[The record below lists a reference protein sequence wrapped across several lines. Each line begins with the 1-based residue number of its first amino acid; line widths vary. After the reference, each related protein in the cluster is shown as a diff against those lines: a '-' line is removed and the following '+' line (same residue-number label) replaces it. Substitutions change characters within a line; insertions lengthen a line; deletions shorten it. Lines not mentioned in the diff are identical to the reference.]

1 MRGYYRPTVLKM
13 IGLSHLDDQDN
24 LDGVAMLGG
33 QVERIVR
40 IVAVQIARGLLVP
53 EQRLLS
59 IREMA
64 AAEGVSRDTVQRAYD
79 KLVAGGHVHAR
90 QGAGFYVAFPVATV
104 ASRRAPAPV
113 DLESYQLIHSQH
125 PLDRSPG
132 SGVLRH
138 EDGAKQEASRVLRKV
153 VLTGHGSSGYG
164 DPEGY
169 LPLREELSNKLRM
182 EGVDA
187 PVESIMTVP
196 GCVAGLC
203 IVVRTLVRPNNM
215 VLVES
220 PSSYVH
226 IMALMSQGADI
237 RRVPREA
244 DGPDLDVL
252 RLLCERY
259 RPVMF
264 VLSSVLQ
271 NPTGSSMALHK
282 ARKLIELAAEFEMIL
297 VDDASYADLRPATS
311 GGPVVP
317 LIALG
322 PSDHVI
328 HIGGSSNILS
338 PELGVG
344 HIVAGPKLM
353 RSLRMFRP
361 VHGLGNMLI
370 QERVLYRFLHEGLY
384 RRRCERIRAQL
395 AQGAITLR
403 RSLADAGIA
412 VAPIS
417 GGMFM
422 WVDLGKELD
431 SLDVAKRMLA
441 KGYLTAPAK
450 HFCPPDTESSLMR
463 FNVTTT
469 TPSAIQALSGS
480 L

>member
-1 MRGYYRPTVLKM
+1 
-13 IGLSHLDDQDN
+13 
-24 LDGVAMLGG
+24 
-33 QVERIVR
+33 
-40 IVAVQIARGLLVP
+40 
-53 EQRLLS
+53 
-59 IREMA
+59 MA

-90 QGAGFYVAFPVATV
+90 QGAGFYVALPVPRVTD
-104 ASRRAPAPV
+104 SHSPAPA
-113 DLESYQLIHSQH
+113 DLGSFQLIHSQH

-138 EDGAKQEASRVLRKV
+138 EDGAKQEANRVLRAV
-153 VLTGHGSSGYG
+153 VATSHGSSGYG

-169 LPLREELSNKLRM
+169 LPLREELSGKLRI
-182 EGVDA
+182 EGVDVPA
-187 PVESIMTVP
+187 TSMMTVP

-203 IVVRTLVRPNNM
+203 IVVRTMVRPGRT
-215 VLVES
+215 VLVED

-226 IMALMSQGADI
+226 LTALLSQGADI
-237 RRVPREA
+237 RYVPREA

-271 NPTGSSMALHK
+271 NPTGSSIALHK
-282 ARKLIELAAEFEMIL
+282 ARKLIELATEFEMTL
-297 VDDASYADLRPATS
+297 VDDASYADLRPAV
-311 GGPVVP
+311 GGRPVVP
-317 LIALG
+317 LIALD
-322 PSDHVI
+322 PSDRVI
-328 HIGGSSNILS
+328 HIGGTSNILS

-344 HIVAGPKLM
+344 YIVAGPGLM
-353 RSLRMFRP
+353 RSLRLFRP

-395 AQGAITLR
+395 AQGAIAVR

-412 VAPIS
+412 ASPTS

-422 WVDLGKELD
+422 WVDLGKGLD

-450 HFCPPDTESSLMR
+450 HFCPPNMKSSLMR

-469 TPSAIQALSGS
+469 IPSALQALSGS

>member
-1 MRGYYRPTVLKM
+1 MT
-13 IGLSHLDDQDN
+13 GLSHLGDQDN
-24 LDGVAMLGG
+24 FESVAMLGG

-40 IVAVQIARGLLVP
+40 IVAVQIANGLLAP

-64 AAEGVSRDTVQRAYD
+64 ATEGVSRDTVQRAYD

-90 QGAGFYVAFPVATV
+90 QGAGFYVALPVPRV
-104 ASRRAPAPV
+104 AGSHSPTPA
-113 DLESYQLIHSQH
+113 DLGSFQLVHSQH

-138 EDGAKQEASRVLRKV
+138 EDGAKLEASRVLRTV
-153 VLTGHGSSGYG
+153 VATGHGSSGYG

-169 LPLREELSNKLRM
+169 LPLREELSGKLRV
-182 EGVDA
+182 EGLEVPA
-187 PVESIMTVP
+187 GSIMTVP

-203 IVVRTLVRPNNM
+203 IVVRAMVRPRQT
-215 VLVES
+215 VLVED

-226 IMALMSQGADI
+226 VSALLSQGADI
-237 RRVPREA
+237 RHVPREA

-282 ARKLIELAAEFEMIL
+282 ARKLIELATEFEMTL
-297 VDDASYADLRPATS
+297 VDDASYADLRPAM
-311 GGPVVP
+311 GGRPVVP
-317 LIALG
+317 LIALD
-322 PSDHVI
+322 PSDRVI
-328 HIGGSSNILS
+328 HIGGTSNVLS

-344 HIVAGPKLM
+344 YIVAGPTLM
-353 RSLRMFRP
+353 RSLRLFRP

-395 AQGAITLR
+395 AQGAITVR

-412 VAPIS
+412 AAPTS
-417 GGMFM
+417 GGMFL
-422 WVDLGKELD
+422 WVDLGKGLD

-450 HFCPPDTESSLMR
+450 HFCPPNVKSSLMR

-469 TPSAIQALSGS
+469 IPSAIQALSGS